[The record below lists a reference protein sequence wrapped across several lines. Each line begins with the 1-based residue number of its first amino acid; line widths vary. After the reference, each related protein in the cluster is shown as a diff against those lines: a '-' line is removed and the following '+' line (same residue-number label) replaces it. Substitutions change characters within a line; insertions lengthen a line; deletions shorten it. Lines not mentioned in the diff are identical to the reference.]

1 MRFDGSQRL
10 ERTFANNSGTTWT
23 WSAWI
28 KRTDLSTGDQ
38 QIFGTASPLQFHH
51 IRSNNFGWTQSSVTQ
66 NETNLRRDSSAWYHR
81 LDVSNGTN
89 IRAFINGELAVTWTQ
104 ASVGTN
110 TNVEHFIGGES
121 SRASEHFKGF
131 LSEVY
136 LIDGQA
142 LTATDFGFTDPL
154 TNTWRPKKYEGTFG
168 DNGFWPSLDGNSP
181 IGQDKSGNGNDWT
194 PVNFAYSNSLD
205 KATGALPIL
214 NTTSGGKVATIGV
227 RTDTAPGNGP
237 IGVSI
242 ISFLLFH

>member
-1 MRFDGSQRL
+1 MAVALTQIIPEDRSSGAQLIDGSLRFDGSQRL

-38 QIFGTASPLQFHH
+38 QIFGTVSPLQFHH
-51 IRSNNFGWTQSSVTQ
+51 IRSNNFGWTQSTVTQ
-66 NETNLRRDSSAWYHR
+66 NESNLRRDPRSWYHR

-104 ASVGTN
+104 TSVGTN

-121 SRASEHFKGF
+121 SRTSEFFKGY

-142 LTATDFGFTDPL
+142 LGC
-154 TNTWRPKKYEGTFG
+154 Y
-168 DNGFWPSLDGNSP
+168 
-181 IGQDKSGNGNDWT
+181 
-194 PVNFAYSNSLD
+194 
-205 KATGALPIL
+205 
-214 NTTSGGKVATIGV
+214 
-227 RTDTAPGNGP
+227 
-237 IGVSI
+237 
-242 ISFLLFH
+242 